1 VLHKA
6 DRNCSRTQL
15 QGHAP
20 SKARACQA
28 VLCDALG
35 ATLSQRNPTKKV
47 TTASLEIELRVLDGR
62 VYEWGL
68 PKFQTDMAG
77 AADLFACLAEPISIA
92 AGDPAVLV
100 PTGIAIHI
108 GDPGYA
114 AMVLPRSGLGHKQG
128 LVLGNLVGLID
139 ADYTGPLMVSLWN
152 RSTKAEPIIVNPGD
166 RIAQLL
172 FVPINR
178 PEFRVVSQFSVDT
191 KRGAG
196 GFGSTGLVAGESAGN
211 VAHLVLAPR
220 STSPAEG
227 RFGGENGSQLSIFK
241 GDDL

>member
-1 VLHKA
+1 
-6 DRNCSRTQL
+6 
-15 QGHAP
+15 
-20 SKARACQA
+20 
-28 VLCDALG
+28 
-35 ATLSQRNPTKKV
+35 LSQRIPTKHV
-47 TTASLEIELRVLDGR
+47 PGASLEIELRVLDGR

-68 PKFQTDMAG
+68 PKFQSEMAG
-77 AADLFACLAEPISIA
+77 AADLFACLPEPITIA
-92 AGDPAVLV
+92 AGDAAVLV

-152 RSTKAEPIIVNPGD
+152 RSANAEPIVVKPGD

-178 PEFRVVSQFSVDT
+178 PEFRIVSQFSVDT

-196 GFGSTGLVAGESAGN
+196 GFGSTGLVAGETAGN
-211 VAHLVLAPR
+211 VTRLVPGTR
-220 STSPAEG
+220 STSHVEG
-227 RFGGENGSQLSIFK
+227 RFGSENGKQLSIFEG
-241 GDDL
+241 GDF

>member
-1 VLHKA
+1 M
-6 DRNCSRTQL
+6 
-15 QGHAP
+15 P
-20 SKARACQA
+20 
-28 VLCDALG
+28 
-35 ATLSQRNPTKKV
+35 QRNPTKKV
-47 TTASLEIELRVLDGR
+47 PGASIEIELRVLDGR

-68 PKFQTDMAG
+68 PKFQSEMAG
-77 AADLFACLAEPISIA
+77 AADLFACLPEPITIA
-92 AGDPAVLV
+92 AGDAAVLV

-152 RSTKAEPIIVNPGD
+152 RSANAEPIVVKPGD

-178 PEFRVVSQFSVDT
+178 PEFRIVSQFSTDT

-196 GFGSTGLVAGESAGN
+196 GFGSTGLVAGETAGN
-211 VAHLVLAPR
+211 VTHLVLGPR

-227 RFGGENGSQLSIFK
+227 RFGSEHGSQLSIFES
-241 GDDL
+241 DDF

>member
-1 VLHKA
+1 M
-6 DRNCSRTQL
+6 RRCSEQI
-15 QGHAP
+15 
-20 SKARACQA
+20 
-28 VLCDALG
+28 
-35 ATLSQRNPTKKV
+35 LSQRIPPKKAPG
-47 TTASLEIELRVLDGR
+47 ASLEIELRVLDGR

-68 PKFQTDMAG
+68 PKFQSEMAG
-77 AADLFACLAEPISIA
+77 AADLFACLPEPITIA
-92 AGDPAVLV
+92 AGDAAVLV

-152 RSTKAEPIIVNPGD
+152 RSANAEPIVVKPGD

-178 PEFRVVSQFSVDT
+178 PEFRIVSQFSIDT

-196 GFGSTGLVAGESAGN
+196 GFGSTGLVAGETAGN
-211 VAHLVLAPR
+211 VTHLVQGPR
-220 STSPAEG
+220 STPPAEG
-227 RFGGENGSQLSIFK
+227 RFGSENGSQLSIFE
-241 GDDL
+241 GDEF